1 MMHQNNQTVGKMNV
15 RLKLSDFINTEYESI
30 IMDKISEVH
39 KKLDATFYLR
49 LWFDGDIKAGE
60 LKEFMKKYE
69 EGLEYK
75 TAISTTDKLKPNEF
89 VWFDITPKSYPHSVD
104 NSRYGYAYPAG
115 NPEGILLGL
124 DEFYNVAS
132 FTVKPKPQRQHQPER
147 KQKRN
152 DY

>member
-1 MMHQNNQTVGKMNV
+1 MTYQNNQTTRMNV

-30 IMDKISEVH
+30 IMNKISEIH
-39 KKLDATFYLR
+39 QKLKATFYLR

-60 LKEFMKKYE
+60 LKVFLKKYE

-75 TAISTTDKLKPNEF
+75 TIISTTDKLTPNEF
-89 VWFDITPKSYPHSVD
+89 VWFEINNKSCF
-104 NSRYGYAYPAG
+104 NQAKNWRYGYCYPDG
-115 NPEGILLGL
+115 NLEGILLGL

-132 FTVKPKPQRQHQPER
+132 FTVKPKPQRQHPPER

>member
-1 MMHQNNQTVGKMNV
+1 MQNFNNQVRMNV
-15 RLKLSDFINTEYESI
+15 RLKLSDFINTEYEST

-39 KKLDATFYLR
+39 QKLKIPFSLK
-49 LWFDGDIKAGE
+49 LWFDGDIKARE
-60 LKEFMKKYE
+60 IKEFLQKYE
-69 EGLEYK
+69 GGLEYK
-75 TAISTTDKLKPNEF
+75 TLISATDKLTPNDF
-89 VWFDITPKSYPHSVD
+89 IWFDITPKNYPYSVD
-104 NSRYGYAYPAG
+104 NSRNGYSYPAG

-132 FTVKPKPQRQHQPER
+132 FTVKPKPQRQHPPER

>member
-1 MMHQNNQTVGKMNV
+1 MNV
-15 RLKLSDFINTEYESI
+15 RFKLSDFINTEYESI

-49 LWFDGDIKAGE
+49 LWFDGDIKAGD

-75 TAISTTDKLKPNEF
+75 TIISATDKLTPNEF

-132 FTVKPKPQRQHQPER
+132 FTVKPKPQKQHSRER

>member
-1 MMHQNNQTVGKMNV
+1 MNV

-49 LWFDGDIKAGE
+49 LWFDGDIKAGD

-75 TAISTTDKLKPNEF
+75 TIISATDKLTPNEF

-132 FTVKPKPQRQHQPER
+132 FTVKPKPQKQHSRER

>member
-1 MMHQNNQTVGKMNV
+1 MMYQNTQSVSMNI

-30 IMDKISEVH
+30 IMNKLSEIH
-39 KKLDATFYLR
+39 SKLNATFYLR
-49 LWFDGDIKAGE
+49 LWFNDDIKAGE
-60 LKEFMKKYE
+60 LKVFLKKYE

-75 TAISTTDKLKPNEF
+75 TIISTTDKLTPNEF
-89 VWFDITPKSYPHSVD
+89 VWFEIINKSCFSQAK
-104 NSRYGYAYPAG
+104 NWSYAYCYPDE
-115 NPEGILLGL
+115 NLEGILLGL

-132 FTVKPKPQRQHQPER
+132 FSVKPKPQKQHSHER

>member
-75 TAISTTDKLKPNEF
+75 TIISATDKLTPNEF

-104 NSRYGYAYPAG
+104 NSRYGYSYPAG
-115 NPEGILLGL
+115 NYVGILLGL

-132 FTVKPKPQRQHQPER
+132 FSVTPKPQKQHSHER

>member
-1 MMHQNNQTVGKMNV
+1 MMQNFNNQVRMNV
-15 RLKLSDFINTEYESI
+15 RLKLSDFINTEYEST
-30 IMDKISEVH
+30 IMS
-39 KKLDATFYLR
+39 KLTEIHSKLNATFYLR
-49 LWFDGDIKAGE
+49 LWFNDDIKAGE
-60 LKEFMKKYE
+60 LKVFLKKYE

-75 TAISTTDKLKPNEF
+75 TIISTTDKLTPNEF

-104 NSRYGYAYPAG
+104 NSRYGYSYSAG

>member
-1 MMHQNNQTVGKMNV
+1 MQNFNNTVKMNV

-30 IMDKISEVH
+30 IMNKLSEIH
-39 KKLDATFYLR
+39 SKLKATFYLR
-49 LWFDGDIKAGE
+49 LWFNDDIKAGE
-60 LKEFMKKYE
+60 LKVFLKKYE

-75 TAISTTDKLKPNEF
+75 TIISATDKLTPNEF
-89 VWFDITPKSYPHSVD
+89 VWFEIINKSCFRQAKNWS
-104 NSRYGYAYPAG
+104 YGYCYPDG
-115 NPEGILLGL
+115 NLEGILLGL

-132 FTVKPKPQRQHQPER
+132 FTIKPKPQRQHQPER

>member
-1 MMHQNNQTVGKMNV
+1 MMYQNTQSVSMNI

-30 IMDKISEVH
+30 IMNKLSEIH
-39 KKLDATFYLR
+39 SKLNATFYLR
-49 LWFDGDIKAGE
+49 LWFNDDIKAGE
-60 LKEFMKKYE
+60 LKVFLKKYE

-75 TAISTTDKLKPNEF
+75 TIISTTDKLTPNEF
-89 VWFDITPKSYPHSVD
+89 VWFEIINKSCFSQAK
-104 NSRYGYAYPAG
+104 NWSYGYCYPDG
-115 NPEGILLGL
+115 NLEGILLGL

-132 FTVKPKPQRQHQPER
+132 FTVKPKPQKQHSHER

>member
-1 MMHQNNQTVGKMNV
+1 MMYQNFNSQTRMNV

-30 IMDKISEVH
+30 IMS
-39 KKLDATFYLR
+39 KLTEIHSKLKVIFSLR
-49 LWFDGDIKAGE
+49 LWFNDDIKAGE
-60 LKEFMKKYE
+60 LKVFLKKYE

-75 TAISTTDKLKPNEF
+75 TVVTTTDKVKPNDF
-89 VWFDITPKSYPHSVD
+89 IWFDITPKSYPYLVD
-104 NSRYGYAYPAG
+104 NSRNGYSYPAG

-132 FTVKPKPQRQHQPER
+132 FTVKPKPQRQHPPER

>member
-1 MMHQNNQTVGKMNV
+1 MQNFNNNTLRNMNV
-15 RLKLSDFINTEYESI
+15 RLKLSDFINTEYEST

-39 KKLDATFYLR
+39 QKLKIPFSLR

-60 LKEFMKKYE
+60 LKVFLKKYE

-75 TAISTTDKLKPNEF
+75 TIISTTDKLTPNEF
-89 VWFDITPKSYPHSVD
+89 VWFEIINKSCFRQAKNWS
-104 NSRYGYAYPAG
+104 YGYCYPDG
-115 NPEGILLGL
+115 NLEGILLGL

-132 FTVKPKPQRQHQPER
+132 FTVKPKPQRQHPPER

>member
-1 MMHQNNQTVGKMNV
+1 MMYQNNQSVRMNI
-15 RLKLSDFINTEYESI
+15 RLKLSDFINTEYEST

-39 KKLDATFYLR
+39 KKLNATFYLR
-49 LWFDGDIKAGE
+49 LWFKDDIKAGE
-60 LKEFMKKYE
+60 LKVFLKKYE

-115 NPEGILLGL
+115 NSEGILLGL

-132 FTVKPKPQRQHQPER
+132 FTVKPKPQKQHSHER

>member
-1 MMHQNNQTVGKMNV
+1 MQNFNNNTLRNMNV
-15 RLKLSDFINTEYESI
+15 RLKLSDFINTEYEST

-39 KKLDATFYLR
+39 KKLNATFYLR
-49 LWFDGDIKAGE
+49 LWFNDDIKAGE
-60 LKEFMKKYE
+60 LKVFLKKYE

-75 TAISTTDKLKPNEF
+75 TIISTTDKLTPNEF
-89 VWFDITPKSYPHSVD
+89 VWFEIINKSCFSQAK
-104 NSRYGYAYPAG
+104 NWSYAYCYPDE
-115 NPEGILLGL
+115 NLEGILLGL

-132 FTVKPKPQRQHQPER
+132 FSVKPKPQKQHSHER

>member
-1 MMHQNNQTVGKMNV
+1 MMQNFNNQVRMNV

-30 IMDKISEVH
+30 IMNKLSEIH
-39 KKLDATFYLR
+39 SKLNATFYLR
-49 LWFDGDIKAGE
+49 LWFNDDIKAGE
-60 LKEFMKKYE
+60 LKVFLKKYE

-75 TAISTTDKLKPNEF
+75 TIISTTDKLTPNEF
-89 VWFDITPKSYPHSVD
+89 VWFEIINKSCFRQAKNWS
-104 NSRYGYAYPAG
+104 YGYCYPDG
-115 NPEGILLGL
+115 NLEGILLGL

-132 FTVKPKPQRQHQPER
+132 FTIKPKPQRQHQPER

>member
-1 MMHQNNQTVGKMNV
+1 MMYQNTQSVSMNI

-30 IMDKISEVH
+30 IMNKLSEIH
-39 KKLDATFYLR
+39 SKLNATFYLR
-49 LWFDGDIKAGE
+49 LWFNDDIKAGE
-60 LKEFMKKYE
+60 LKVFLKKYE

-75 TAISTTDKLKPNEF
+75 TIISTTDKLTPNEF
-89 VWFDITPKSYPHSVD
+89 VWFEIINKSCFSQAK
-104 NSRYGYAYPAG
+104 NWSYAYCYPDE
-115 NPEGILLGL
+115 NLEGILLGL

-132 FTVKPKPQRQHQPER
+132 FSVKPKPQRQHQPER

>member
-1 MMHQNNQTVGKMNV
+1 MKYQSNQTVGKMNV

-30 IMDKISEVH
+30 IMDKLSEIH

-49 LWFDGDIKAGE
+49 LWFDGDIKAGD

-75 TAISTTDKLKPNEF
+75 TIISSTDKLKPNEH
-89 VWFDITPKSYPHSVD
+89 VWFDITPKSYPYSVD
-104 NSRYGYAYPAG
+104 NSRYGYAYTAG
-115 NPEGILLGL
+115 NYEGILLGL

-132 FTVKPKPQRQHQPER
+132 FTATPKPQKQHSHER

>member
-1 MMHQNNQTVGKMNV
+1 MQNFNNGVRMNV

-30 IMDKISEVH
+30 IMS
-39 KKLDATFYLR
+39 KLTEIHSKLKVIFSLK

-60 LKEFMKKYE
+60 LKVFLKKYE

-75 TAISTTDKLKPNEF
+75 TIISTTDKLTPNEF
-89 VWFDITPKSYPHSVD
+89 VWFEIINKSCFGQAK
-104 NSRYGYAYPAG
+104 NWRYGYCYPDG

-124 DEFYNVAS
+124 DEFYNVAN
-132 FTVKPKPQRQHQPER
+132 FTVKPKPQRQHSPER

>member
-49 LWFDGDIKAGE
+49 LWFDGDIKAGD

-75 TAISTTDKLKPNEF
+75 TIISATDKLTPNEF

-132 FTVKPKPQRQHQPER
+132 FTVTSKPQKQHSHER

>member
-1 MMHQNNQTVGKMNV
+1 MQNFNNQVSMNV

-30 IMDKISEVH
+30 IMNKLSEIH
-39 KKLDATFYLR
+39 SKLKATFYLR
-49 LWFDGDIKAGE
+49 LWVNDDIKAGE
-60 LKEFMKKYE
+60 LKVFLKKYE

-75 TAISTTDKLKPNEF
+75 TIISTTDKLTPNEF

-115 NPEGILLGL
+115 NCEGILLGL

-132 FTVKPKPQRQHQPER
+132 FTVKPKPQRQRPPER

>member
-1 MMHQNNQTVGKMNV
+1 MQNFNNQVRMNV

-30 IMDKISEVH
+30 IMS
-39 KKLDATFYLR
+39 KLTEIHSKLKATFSLK

-60 LKEFMKKYE
+60 LKVFLKKYE

-75 TAISTTDKLKPNEF
+75 TSISTTDKLTPNEF

-104 NSRYGYAYPAG
+104 NSRNGYSYPAG
-115 NPEGILLGL
+115 NCEGILLGL

-132 FTVKPKPQRQHQPER
+132 FTVRPKPQKQYPPER

>member
-75 TAISTTDKLKPNEF
+75 TIISATDKLTPNEF

-132 FTVKPKPQRQHQPER
+132 FTVKPKPQKQHSRER

>member
-75 TAISTTDKLKPNEF
+75 TIISATDKLTPNEF

-115 NPEGILLGL
+115 NCEGILLGL

-132 FTVKPKPQRQHQPER
+132 FTVKPKPQKQHSHER

>member
-1 MMHQNNQTVGKMNV
+1 MMQNFNNQVRMNV
-15 RLKLSDFINTEYESI
+15 RLKLSDFINTEYEST
-30 IMDKISEVH
+30 IMS
-39 KKLDATFYLR
+39 KLTEIHSKLNATFYLR
-49 LWFDGDIKAGE
+49 LWFNDDIKAGE
-60 LKEFMKKYE
+60 LKVFLKKYE

-75 TAISTTDKLKPNEF
+75 TIISTTDKLTPNEF
-89 VWFDITPKSYPHSVD
+89 VWFEIINKSCFRQAKNWS
-104 NSRYGYAYPAG
+104 YGYCYPDG
-115 NPEGILLGL
+115 NLEGILLGL

>member
-1 MMHQNNQTVGKMNV
+1 MQNFNNNTLRNMNV
-15 RLKLSDFINTEYESI
+15 RLKLSDFINTEYEST

-39 KKLDATFYLR
+39 QKLKIPFSLK
-49 LWFDGDIKAGE
+49 LWFDNDIKPGE
-60 LKEFMKKYE
+60 LKVFLKKYE

-115 NPEGILLGL
+115 NCEGILLGL

>member
-1 MMHQNNQTVGKMNV
+1 MIYQNNQSVRMNI
-15 RLKLSDFINTEYESI
+15 RLKLSDFINTEYEST

-39 KKLDATFYLR
+39 KKLNATFYLR
-49 LWFDGDIKAGE
+49 LWFNDDIKAGE
-60 LKEFMKKYE
+60 LKVFLKKYE

-104 NSRYGYAYPAG
+104 NSRYGYSYSAG

-132 FTVKPKPQRQHQPER
+132 FTVKPKPQRQHPPER

>member
-1 MMHQNNQTVGKMNV
+1 MMYQNFNSQTRMNV

-30 IMDKISEVH
+30 IMDKISEIH
-39 KKLDATFYLR
+39 GKLKATFSLK
-49 LWFDGDIKAGE
+49 LWFDGDIKARE
-60 LKEFMKKYE
+60 IKTFLQKYE

-75 TAISTTDKLKPNEF
+75 TVVSTTDKLTPNEF
-89 VWFDITPKSYPHSVD
+89 VWFEINNKSCFNQSK
-104 NSRYGYAYPAG
+104 NWRYGYCYPDG
-115 NPEGILLGL
+115 NLEGILLGL

-132 FTVKPKPQRQHQPER
+132 FVVKPKPQKQYPPER

>member
-49 LWFDGDIKAGE
+49 LWFDGDIKAGD

-75 TAISTTDKLKPNEF
+75 TIISATDKLTPNEF

-132 FTVKPKPQRQHQPER
+132 FTVKPKPQKQHSRER

>member
-1 MMHQNNQTVGKMNV
+1 MKYQSNQTVGKMNV
-15 RLKLSDFINTEYESI
+15 RLKLSDFINTEHESI
-30 IMDKISEVH
+30 IMNKISEVH
-39 KKLDATFYLR
+39 QKLKSTFYLR
-49 LWFDGDIKAGE
+49 LWFDGDIKAGD

-75 TAISTTDKLKPNEF
+75 TIISSTDKLKPNEH
-89 VWFDITPKSYPHSVD
+89 VWFDITPKSYPYSVD
-104 NSRYGYAYPAG
+104 NSRYGYAYTAG
-115 NPEGILLGL
+115 NYEGILLGL

-132 FTVKPKPQRQHQPER
+132 FTATPKPQKQHSHER

>member
-1 MMHQNNQTVGKMNV
+1 MHQNNQTVGKMNV

-49 LWFDGDIKAGE
+49 LWFDGDIKAGD

-75 TAISTTDKLKPNEF
+75 TIISATDKLTPNEF
-89 VWFDITPKSYPHSVD
+89 VWFDITSKSYPHSVD
-104 NSRYGYAYPAG
+104 NSRYGYSYPAG

-132 FTVKPKPQRQHQPER
+132 FTVKPKPQKQYSRER